1 MGNATPPFEMEGLD
15 HLVIRCVDLDA
26 MTHFYCDLLGCTIDR
41 HNKEV
46 DLLQL
51 RAGRQLID
59 LITVDGVLGRKG
71 GAAPGVEG
79 RNLDHFAIR
88 IDRFDDEAL
97 HAYIAENNIEI
108 VEEGPRYGA
117 DGTGPSV
124 YLRDPEGN
132 VVELKGPPDPA

>member
-1 MGNATPPFEMEGLD
+1 MSNATAPFEMEGLD

-26 MTHFYCDLLGCTIDR
+26 MRHFYCDLLGCTVDR
-41 HNKEV
+41 HNTKV

-51 RAGRQLID
+51 RAGNQLID
-59 LITVDGVLGRKG
+59 LITVDGVLGRRG
-71 GAAPGVEG
+71 GAAPGAEG

-88 IDRFDDEAL
+88 IDRFDEAAL
-97 HAYIAENNIEI
+97 HAFIAAHDIEI

-117 DGTGPSV
+117 DGMGPSV

>member
-1 MGNATPPFEMEGLD
+1 MEGLD
-15 HLVIRCVDLDA
+15 HIVIRCVDLEV
-26 MTHFYCDLLGCTIDR
+26 MKHFYCDFIGCTVDR
-41 HNKEV
+41 YNTDF

-59 LITVDGVLGRKG
+59 LISVDGVLGRKG
-71 GAAPGVEG
+71 GAAPGPEC

-88 IDRFDDEAL
+88 INRFEDEAL
-97 HAYIAENNIEI
+97 HTYIAAHDIEI

-117 DGTGPSV
+117 DGTGPSI

-132 VVELKGPPDPA
+132 IVELKGPPGT